1 MAEKLKEFL
10 VNSIGVSVLTLL
22 AALVIDWTGKQFSWL
37 TKIVVFGGM
46 GWTGGF
52 ALSIGVAVL
61 VLDMLKQKFPA
72 LK

>member
-1 MAEKLKEFL
+1 MAGKLKEFL
-10 VNSIGVSVLTLL
+10 VNTGFVSVLTLL
-22 AALVIDWTGKQFSWL
+22 AALAIDWLGEQFSWL

-46 GWTGGF
+46 GWTVGF
-52 ALSIGVAVL
+52 ALSIGVAIL